1 MLAELHCLPVSYRID
16 FKVMMITYKAL
27 NGIAPSYISEL
38 LKPHQTQRNRR
49 SSNVNVLAVP
59 KVLHKHFHREAAF
72 AHYAPKLWNSLPL
85 CMKQASSVDI
95 FKTPEN
101 IPIYESV

>member
-1 MLAELHCLPVSYRID
+1 MNCTGSRSPTELMVIL
-16 FKVMMITYKAL
+16 ITYKAL

-38 LKPHQTQRNRR
+38 LKPHQTQRNLR

-59 KVLHKHFHREAAF
+59 KVLHKQSGEAAF
-72 AHYAPKLWNSLPL
+72 AHYAPKLWNTLPL

-95 FKTPEN
+95 FKKTPEN